1 MMQKI
6 VEENTRVRAS
16 RGLGGSRMR
25 SLALVAAVFLTIVI
39 SSCGS
44 NSATIG
50 VTITAV
56 GAPQE
61 GSEQSPVVVV
71 KGQTATFVAN
81 VTGGSTTTVYWQ
93 VCLPPPFPQTNPPT
107 QPTTCTP
114 IPGVTSPTTT
124 VILTGYGTI
133 TQSGTYTSPSSLP
146 QQNPFVVMAVSQ
158 VDLTAFAVA
167 YVQIDSGIRVQMYPT
182 SATLPIQD
190 TYTLTATVTGTTN
203 TAVIWSVNGTTG
215 GDAQNGTIVPTGPQT
230 ALYTAPASSITATV
244 VATSVA
250 DPTESASASI
260 SVGSAADPALT
271 SIDPTTASQGS
282 VQQDVYV
289 VGSNFFSTDVVV
301 VNGTVVPTT
310 WISTTLMRATI
321 PSSLLVHA
329 GNVPIQVQGDNGNT
343 SPTQNLSVTTPR
355 PAVVAV
361 APNSVPATPAGFGV
375 GLTGG
380 FFSLGTTSANFNSFT
395 GPSPGV
401 TASISSSRQMTVNL
415 PVGGLSTAG
424 LYPIVVQN
432 VCQVLGSCGIPL
444 GGSST
449 TAVNIAVTPP
459 AGTLLTSPTATV
471 GVGSS
476 PSAIAVDEADGYAI
490 VANTGSNS
498 VSILNLNANP
508 PALITNVAVG
518 NMPTGVA
525 VDDGLTAPLHPL
537 ALVVNNADNTLS
549 VIDLSTFTVT
559 QTVSLAGLTPSTSL
573 PFSVGINP
581 VTHRAFVADANA
593 NSGTVIDLL
602 NPNPQLTPPCTTPP
616 CPLLQ
621 LGGNPTAYGTGPT
634 PGISI
639 DPRLNWAVVS
649 GGGGGEGIINLV
661 DLGRSA
667 IQGVDPGRAPLVVAA
682 FVPGGSSGVQGT
694 GVNPETHQV
703 LLTIPSEGNF
713 TTFSMLDQSVGTVPF
728 TNNQVIVN
736 QPGYVAAAVSAL
748 PNIGVA
754 VNSNANTAVILDLQ
768 NRIVIGNVAVGTQP
782 VAVAVDPSTNQAL
795 VVNQVD
801 GTVSVL
807 SLGTVRSSASL
818 GASQAPQITL
828 SSPEVAFSSTNPL
841 ALTVTGGGFANG
853 AQVFLD
859 GTAVAS
865 VVSNGRQIVAT
876 VPAAMLSDAR
886 RYAVYVQNP
895 GQSAISNIEDLIVVQ
910 PVTVGA
916 SPFGVAIDTDCD
928 VAAVTNSGDGTVS
941 IVALTANS
949 APPGAN
955 CVSAGAVGTVGAPIP
970 VGSAPEGVAIAPR
983 IGAAVV
989 ANNGSNDASLV
1000 DMTEINPPSTIVLCG
1015 GGCNTV
1021 TAVAMNQ
1028 DFATAQITD
1037 VSGTGTG
1044 ATGGTSAISVSLSSS
1059 GVLTAASGAG
1069 APPLDLA
1076 PTADAIDPYI
1086 DFLGVT
1092 TAGQASAIDIVNI
1105 PEDTKTDVTDFLGLG
1120 VQVPTGIIFDPVNQV
1135 FVVANSLA
1143 NNVIFVDPNTAIATE
1158 AQVGMNPSSLDYDYQ
1173 TSTLVTA
1180 NNASKTLSIID
1191 YVCPPSIL
1199 NTCSGPQVRSILALA
1214 GSPQFSIA
1222 IDPKLNLAV
1231 LVDQANNRVLLI
1243 PLP

>member
-1 MMQKI
+1 
-6 VEENTRVRAS
+6 
-16 RGLGGSRMR
+16 
-25 SLALVAAVFLTIVI
+25 
-39 SSCGS
+39 
-44 NSATIG
+44 
-50 VTITAV
+50 
-56 GAPQE
+56 
-61 GSEQSPVVVV
+61 
-71 KGQTATFVAN
+71 
-81 VTGGSTTTVYWQ
+81 
-93 VCLPPPFPQTNPPT
+93 
-107 QPTTCTP
+107 
-114 IPGVTSPTTT
+114 
-124 VILTGYGTI
+124 LTGYGTI
-133 TQSGTYTSPSSLP
+133 TQSGIYTSPSSLP
-146 QQNPFVVMAVSQ
+146 ATNPFVVMAVSQ
-158 VDLTAFAVA
+158 TDLTAFATA
-167 YVQIDSGIRVQMYPT
+167 YVDIDSGIRVQMYPT
-182 SATLPIQD
+182 SATIPTQD

-203 TAVIWSVNGTTG
+203 TAVTWSVNQIAG
-215 GDAQNGTIVPTGPQT
+215 GNAQNGTIVPTGPQT
-230 ALYTAPASSITATV
+230 ALYTAPTTSLAATV
-244 VATSVA
+244 AATSVA
-250 DPTESASASI
+250 DPTKSAVANI
-260 SVGSAADPALT
+260 TVAAAGDPVLT
-271 SIDPTTASQGS
+271 SIDPPIASQGS

-289 VGSNFFSTDVVV
+289 IGSNFFSTDVLL
-301 VNGTVVPTT
+301 VNGTVVPAT
-310 WISTTLMRATI
+310 WIDVSLMRATI
-321 PSSLLVHA
+321 PSSLLAQA
-329 GNVPIQVQGDNGNT
+329 GLVPIQVQGDNGHT
-343 SPTQNLSVTTPR
+343 SPTKNLSVTTPR
-355 PAVVAV
+355 PAVVALV
-361 APNSVPATPAGFGV
+361 PNSVPVTPAGFGV
-375 GLTGG
+375 GLAGG
-380 FFSLGTTSANFNSFT
+380 FFSLGTTTANFNSFA

-401 TASISSSRQMTVNL
+401 AASISSSRQMTVNL
-415 PVGGLSTAG
+415 PAGSLSTAG

-432 VCQVLGSCGIPL
+432 TCQVVGYCGIPP

-449 TAVNIAVTPP
+449 SAVNIAVTPD
-459 AGTLLTSPTATV
+459 AGTLLSSPTATV

-508 PALITNVAVG
+508 PALIANVAVG

-525 VDDGLTAPLHPL
+525 VDDGFTAPLHRL

-559 QTVSLAGLTPSTSL
+559 QTISLAGLTPSTSL

-581 VTHRAFVADANA
+581 MTHRAFVADTNV

-621 LGGNPTAYGTGPT
+621 LGGNPTSYGSAPT

-649 GGGGGEGIINLV
+649 AGGGGAGIINLV

-667 IQGVDPGRAPLVVAA
+667 VQGVDPGRAPSVVAT
-682 FVPGGSSGVQGT
+682 FVPGGTSGVQGI
-694 GVNPETHQV
+694 GVNPETHEV
-703 LLTIPSEGNF
+703 LLTIPSNGNF

-782 VAVAVDPSTNQAL
+782 VAVAVDPSTNQGL
-795 VVNQVD
+795 VVNQAD

-828 SSPEVAFSSTNPL
+828 SSPEVAFSSINPL
-841 ALTVTGGGFANG
+841 TLTVTGGGFANG
-853 AQVFLD
+853 AQAFLD
-859 GTAVAS
+859 GTALAT
-865 VVSNGRQIVAT
+865 VVSSGRQIVAT
-876 VPAAMLSDAR
+876 VPAAMLSAAR

-916 SPFGVAIDTDCD
+916 SPFGVAIDPDCD

-941 IVALTANS
+941 IVALTANA
-949 APPGAN
+949 APPGTN
-955 CVSAGAVGTVGAPIP
+955 CVSAGAVGTVGAPVL
-970 VGSAPEGVAIAPR
+970 VGAAPEGVAILPR
-983 IGAAVV
+983 IGVAVV

-1000 DMTEINPPSTIVLCG
+1000 DLTELNPPSQIALSCG
-1015 GGCNTV
+1015 GGSCSQV
-1021 TAVAMNQ
+1021 TGVAINQ
-1028 DFATAQITD
+1028 DFNAAEITD
-1037 VSGTGTG
+1037 VAGTGESAFGSTNGLSVTLTG
-1044 ATGGTSAISVSLSSS
+1044 SGAPSASPAGGT
-1059 GVLTAASGAG
+1059 
-1069 APPLDLA
+1069 PQLDLA
-1076 PTADAIDPYI
+1076 PTADAFDPYI

-1092 TAGQASAIDIVNI
+1092 TAGQASAIDIVNL
-1105 PEDTKTDVTDFLGLG
+1105 PEETKTDVTDVLGLG
-1120 VQVPTGIIFDPVNQV
+1120 LQVPTGIIFDPVNQV

-1143 NNVIFVDPNTAIATE
+1143 NNVIFVDPNTAIATS
-1158 AQVGMNPSSLDYDYQ
+1158 AQVGMNPSSLDYNYQ

-1199 NTCSGPQVRSILALA
+1199 SMCSGPQVRSILALA

-1222 IDPKLNLAV
+1222 IDSKLNLAV
-1231 LVDQANNRVLLI
+1231 LADQANNRVLLI

>member
-1 MMQKI
+1 
-6 VEENTRVRAS
+6 
-16 RGLGGSRMR
+16 
-25 SLALVAAVFLTIVI
+25 
-39 SSCGS
+39 
-44 NSATIG
+44 
-50 VTITAV
+50 
-56 GAPQE
+56 
-61 GSEQSPVVVV
+61 
-71 KGQTATFVAN
+71 
-81 VTGGSTTTVYWQ
+81 
-93 VCLPPPFPQTNPPT
+93 
-107 QPTTCTP
+107 
-114 IPGVTSPTTT
+114 
-124 VILTGYGTI
+124 LTGYGTI
-133 TQSGTYTSPSSLP
+133 TQSGIYTSPSSLP
-146 QQNPFVVMAVSQ
+146 ATNPFVVMAVSQ
-158 VDLTAFAVA
+158 TDLTAFATA
-167 YVQIDSGIRVQMYPT
+167 YVDIDSGIRVQMYPT
-182 SATLPIQD
+182 SATIPTQD

-203 TAVIWSVNGTTG
+203 TAVTWSVNQIAG
-215 GDAQNGTIVPTGPQT
+215 GNAQNGTIVPTGPQT
-230 ALYTAPASSITATV
+230 ALYTAPTTSLAATV
-244 VATSVA
+244 AATSVA
-250 DPTESASASI
+250 DPTKSAVANI
-260 SVGSAADPALT
+260 TVAAAGDPVLT
-271 SIDPTTASQGS
+271 SIDPPIASQGS

-289 VGSNFFSTDVVV
+289 IGSNFFSTDVLL
-301 VNGTVVPTT
+301 VNGTVVPAT
-310 WISTTLMRATI
+310 WIDVSLMRATI
-321 PSSLLVHA
+321 PSSLLAQA
-329 GNVPIQVQGDNGNT
+329 GLVPIQVQGDNGHT
-343 SPTQNLSVTTPR
+343 SPTKNLSVTTPR
-355 PAVVAV
+355 PAVVALV
-361 APNSVPATPAGFGV
+361 PNSVPVTPAGFGV
-375 GLTGG
+375 GLAGG
-380 FFSLGTTSANFNSFT
+380 FFSLGTTTANFNSFA

-401 TASISSSRQMTVNL
+401 AASISSSRQMTVNL
-415 PVGGLSTAG
+415 PAGSLSTAG

-432 VCQVLGSCGIPL
+432 TCQVVGYCGIPP

-449 TAVNIAVTPP
+449 SAVNIAVTPD
-459 AGTLLTSPTATV
+459 AGTLLSSPTATV

-508 PALITNVAVG
+508 PALIANVAVG

-525 VDDGLTAPLHPL
+525 VDDGFTAPLHRL

-559 QTVSLAGLTPSTSL
+559 QTISLAGLTPSTSL

-581 VTHRAFVADANA
+581 MTHRAFVADTNV

-621 LGGNPTAYGTGPT
+621 LGGNPTSYGSAPT

-649 GGGGGEGIINLV
+649 AGGGGAGIINLV

-667 IQGVDPGRAPLVVAA
+667 VQGVDPGRAPSVVAT
-682 FVPGGSSGVQGT
+682 FVPGGTSGVQGI
-694 GVNPETHQV
+694 GVNPETHEV
-703 LLTIPSEGNF
+703 LLTIPSNGNF

-728 TNNQVIVN
+728 TNNQVIVD

-782 VAVAVDPSTNQAL
+782 VAVAVDPSTNQGL
-795 VVNQVD
+795 VVNQAD

-828 SSPEVAFSSTNPL
+828 SSPEVAFSSINPL
-841 ALTVTGGGFANG
+841 TLTVTGGGFANG
-853 AQVFLD
+853 AQAFLD
-859 GTAVAS
+859 GTALAT
-865 VVSNGRQIVAT
+865 VVSSGRQIVAT
-876 VPAAMLSDAR
+876 VPAAMLSAAR

-916 SPFGVAIDTDCD
+916 SPFGVAIDPDCD

-941 IVALTANS
+941 IVALTANA
-949 APPGAN
+949 APPGTN
-955 CVSAGAVGTVGAPIP
+955 CVSAGAVGTVGAPVL
-970 VGSAPEGVAIAPR
+970 VGAAPEGVAILPR
-983 IGAAVV
+983 IGVAVV

-1000 DMTEINPPSTIVLCG
+1000 DLTELNPPSQIALSCG
-1015 GGCNTV
+1015 GGSCSQV
-1021 TAVAMNQ
+1021 TGVAINQ
-1028 DFATAQITD
+1028 DFNAAEITD
-1037 VSGTGTG
+1037 VAGTGESAFGSTNGLSVTLTG
-1044 ATGGTSAISVSLSSS
+1044 SGAPSASPAGGT
-1059 GVLTAASGAG
+1059 
-1069 APPLDLA
+1069 PQLDLA
-1076 PTADAIDPYI
+1076 PTADAFDPYI

-1092 TAGQASAIDIVNI
+1092 TAGQASAIDIVNL
-1105 PEDTKTDVTDFLGLG
+1105 PEETKTDVTDVLGLG
-1120 VQVPTGIIFDPVNQV
+1120 LQVPTGIIFDPVNQV

-1143 NNVIFVDPNTAIATE
+1143 NNVIFVDPNTAIATS
-1158 AQVGMNPSSLDYDYQ
+1158 AQVGMNPSSLDYNYQ

-1199 NTCSGPQVRSILALA
+1199 SMCSGPQVRSILALA

-1222 IDPKLNLAV
+1222 IDSKLNLAV
-1231 LVDQANNRVLLI
+1231 LADQANNRVLLI

>member
-1 MMQKI
+1 LAQ
-6 VEENTRVRAS
+6 A
-16 RGLGGSRMR
+16 GL
-25 SLALVAAVFLTIVI
+25 
-39 SSCGS
+39 
-44 NSATIG
+44 
-50 VTITAV
+50 
-56 GAPQE
+56 
-61 GSEQSPVVVV
+61 
-71 KGQTATFVAN
+71 
-81 VTGGSTTTVYWQ
+81 
-93 VCLPPPFPQTNPPT
+93 
-107 QPTTCTP
+107 
-114 IPGVTSPTTT
+114 
-124 VILTGYGTI
+124 
-133 TQSGTYTSPSSLP
+133 
-146 QQNPFVVMAVSQ
+146 
-158 VDLTAFAVA
+158 
-167 YVQIDSGIRVQMYPT
+167 
-182 SATLPIQD
+182 
-190 TYTLTATVTGTTN
+190 
-203 TAVIWSVNGTTG
+203 
-215 GDAQNGTIVPTGPQT
+215 
-230 ALYTAPASSITATV
+230 
-244 VATSVA
+244 
-250 DPTESASASI
+250 
-260 SVGSAADPALT
+260 
-271 SIDPTTASQGS
+271 
-282 VQQDVYV
+282 
-289 VGSNFFSTDVVV
+289 
-301 VNGTVVPTT
+301 
-310 WISTTLMRATI
+310 
-321 PSSLLVHA
+321 
-329 GNVPIQVQGDNGNT
+329 VPIQVQGDNGHT
-343 SPTQNLSVTTPR
+343 SPTKNLSVITPR
-355 PAVVAV
+355 PAVVALT
-361 APNSVPATPAGFGV
+361 PNSVPVTPAGFGV

-380 FFSLGTTSANFNSFT
+380 FFVSGTTTANFNSFT

-401 TASISSSRQMTVNL
+401 TASIISSRQMTVNL
-415 PVGGLSTAG
+415 PAGDLSTAG

-432 VCQVLGSCGIPL
+432 VCQVVGYCGIPP

-449 TAVNIAVTPP
+449 SAVNIAVTPA

-508 PALITNVAVG
+508 PALITSVAVG

-525 VDDGLTAPLHPL
+525 VDDGFTAPLHQL

-559 QTVSLAGLTPSTSL
+559 QTISLAGFTPSTSL

-581 VTHRAFVADANA
+581 VTHRAFVADTNA

-602 NPNPQLTPPCTTPP
+602 NPNPQLQPPCTTPP

-621 LGGNPTAYGTGPT
+621 LGGNPTSYGTGPT

-649 GGGGGEGIINLV
+649 AGGGGEGIINLV

-667 IQGVDPGRAPLVVAA
+667 IQAVDPGRAPSVIAA
-682 FVPGGSSGVQGT
+682 FVPGGASGVQGT
-694 GVNPETHQV
+694 GVNPETHEV
-703 LLTIPSEGNF
+703 LLTIPSDGNF
-713 TTFSMLDQSVGTVPF
+713 TTFSMLDQSVGTVAF
-728 TNNQVIVN
+728 TNNQVIVD

-768 NRIVIGNVAVGTQP
+768 NRIVIGNVAVGAQP

-795 VVNQVD
+795 VVNQAD

-841 ALTVTGGGFANG
+841 TLTVTGGGFANG

-859 GTAVAS
+859 GTALAT
-865 VVSNGRQIVAT
+865 VVSSGRQIVAT
-876 VPAAMLSDAR
+876 VPAAMLSAAR

-928 VAAVTNSGDGTVS
+928 VAAVTNSGDATVS
-941 IVALTANS
+941 IVALTANA

-970 VGSAPEGVAIAPR
+970 VGTAPEGVAILPR
-983 IGAAVV
+983 IGVAVV
-989 ANNGSNDASLV
+989 ANNGSDTASLV
-1000 DMTEINPPSTIVLCG
+1000 DLTEINPPSTITLACSG
-1015 GGCNTV
+1015 GSCTGV
-1021 TAVAMNQ
+1021 TAVAINQ
-1028 DFATAQITD
+1028 DFNNAEITD
-1037 VSGTGTG
+1037 VTGSGE
-1044 ATGGTSAISVSLSSS
+1044 SAYGSTDRLSITLSSS
-1059 GVLTAASGAG
+1059 GAPTASPAG
-1069 APPLDLA
+1069 GFSPLDLA
-1076 PTADAIDPYI
+1076 PTGIAVDPYL

-1092 TAGQASAIDIVNI
+1092 TAGQTSAIDIVNV
-1105 PEDTKTDVTDFLGLG
+1105 PESQKTDVTDLLGFGL
-1120 VQVPTGIIFDPVNQV
+1120 QVPTGIIFDPVNQV
-1135 FVVANSLA
+1135 FVVANSLV
-1143 NNVIFVDPNTAIATE
+1143 NNVIFVDPSTAIATS
-1158 AQVGMNPSSLDYDYQ
+1158 AQVGMNPSSLDYNYQ

-1180 NNASKTLSIID
+1180 NNASKTVSIID
-1191 YVCPPSIL
+1191 YVCPPGIL
-1199 NTCSGPQVRSILALA
+1199 NMCSAPQVRSILALA
-1214 GSPQFSIA
+1214 GSPQFSVA

>member
-1 MMQKI
+1 
-6 VEENTRVRAS
+6 
-16 RGLGGSRMR
+16 MR
-25 SLALVAAVFLTIVI
+25 SLGLVAVVFLTVAI
-39 SSCGS
+39 SSCGG
-44 NSATIG
+44 NSTTIG
-50 VTITAV
+50 VTIQAV
-56 GAPQE
+56 GAPQG
-61 GSEQSPVVVV
+61 GSHQSPVVVI
-71 KGQTATFVAN
+71 KGQTETFVAN

-93 VCLPPPFPQTNPPT
+93 VCLPPPYPQTNPPT

-124 VILTGYGTI
+124 VVLTGYGTI
-133 TQSGTYTSPSSLP
+133 TQSGIYTSPSSLP
-146 QQNPFVVMAVSQ
+146 LTNPFVVMAVSQ
-158 VDLTAFAVA
+158 TDLTAFGTA
-167 YVQIDSGIRVQMYPT
+167 YVDIDSGIRVQMYPT
-182 SATLPIQD
+182 SATIPTQD
-190 TYTLTATVTGTTN
+190 TYSLTATVTGTTN
-203 TAVIWSVNGTTG
+203 TALTWSVNGTAG
-215 GDAQNGTIVPTGPQT
+215 GDVQDGTIVPTGPQT
-230 ALYTAPASSITATV
+230 ALYTAPASSLQATV
-244 VATSVA
+244 IATSVA
-250 DPTESASASI
+250 DPTELATASI
-260 SVGSAADPALT
+260 TVAVAADPVLT
-271 SIDPTTASQGS
+271 SLDPATASQGS

-289 VGSNFFSTDVVV
+289 LGSNFFSTDDIL
-301 VNGTVVPTT
+301 VNGTVVPAT
-310 WISTTLMRATI
+310 WISLSLMRVTI
-321 PSSLLVHA
+321 PSSLLAQA
-329 GNVPIQVQGDNGNT
+329 GNVPIQVQGDNGHT
-343 SPTQNLSVTTPR
+343 SPTTYLSVTTPR
-355 PAVVAV
+355 PAVVGA
-361 APNSVPATPAGFGV
+361 APASVPVTPAGFGV
-375 GLTGG
+375 GITGG
-380 FFSLGTTSANFNSFT
+380 FFALGTTTANFNSFT

-415 PVGGLSTAG
+415 PAGGLSIAG

-432 VCQVLGSCGIPL
+432 VCQVPGYCAISS

-449 TAVNIAVTPP
+449 SAVNIAVTPA

-471 GVGSS
+471 SVGSS

-490 VANTGSNS
+490 VANTGGNS

-508 PALITNVAVG
+508 PALITNVVVG

-525 VDDGLTAPLHPL
+525 VDDGLLAPLHRL

-573 PFSVGINP
+573 PYSVGINP
-581 VTHRAFVADANA
+581 VTHRAFVADQNA

-602 NPNPQLTPPCTTPP
+602 NPNPQLQPPCTTPP

-621 LGGNPTAYGTGPT
+621 LGGNPTSYGTGPT

-649 GGGGGEGIINLV
+649 AGGGGAGIINLV

-667 IQGVDPGRAPLVVAA
+667 IQAVDPGRAPSVIAA
-682 FVPGGSSGVQGT
+682 FVPGGASGVQGT
-694 GVNPETHQV
+694 GVNPETHEV
-703 LLTIPSEGNF
+703 LLTIPSDGNF
-713 TTFSMLDQSVGTVPF
+713 TTFSMLDQSVGAVPF
-728 TNNQVIVN
+728 TNNQVIVD

-768 NRIVIGNVAVGTQP
+768 NRIVIGNVTVGTQP

-795 VVNQVD
+795 VVNQAD

-828 SSPEVAFSSTNPL
+828 SSPEVAFSSSNPL
-841 ALTVTGGGFANG
+841 NLTVTGGGFANG

-859 GTAVAS
+859 GTALAT
-865 VVSNGRQIVAT
+865 VVSSGRQIVAT
-876 VPAAMLSDAR
+876 VPAAMLSAAR

-910 PVTVGA
+910 PVIVGA
-916 SPFGVAIDTDCD
+916 SPFGVAIDTNCD

-941 IVALTANS
+941 IVALTANA

-955 CVSAGAVGTVGAPIP
+955 CVSAGAVGTVGAPVP
-970 VGSAPEGVAIAPR
+970 VGSAPEGVAILPR
-983 IGAAVV
+983 IGVAVV

-1000 DMTEINPPSTIVLCG
+1000 DMTEMNPPSTVALCG
-1015 GGCNTV
+1015 GSCTGV
-1021 TAVAMNQ
+1021 TAVAINQ
-1028 DFATAQITD
+1028 DFDDAEITD
-1037 VSGTGTG
+1037 VTGSGTN
-1044 ATGGTSAISVSLSSS
+1044 ATGSTNGLSVTLS
-1059 GVLTAASGAG
+1059 GSGAPEASPAG
-1069 APPLDLA
+1069 GFSPLDLA
-1076 PTADAIDPYI
+1076 PTGIAVDPYL

-1092 TAGQASAIDIVNI
+1092 TAGQTSAIDIVNV
-1105 PEDTKTDVTDFLGLG
+1105 PEGQKTDVTGLLGFGL
-1120 VQVPTGIIFDPVNQV
+1120 QVPTGIIFDPVNQV
-1135 FVVANSLA
+1135 FVVANSLV
-1143 NNVIFVDPNTAIATE
+1143 NNLIFVDPSTAIATS
-1158 AQVGMNPSSLDYDYQ
+1158 AQVGMNPSSLDYNFQ

-1191 YVCPPSIL
+1191 YVCPPGIL
-1199 NTCSGPQVRSILALA
+1199 NMCSGPQVRSILALA
-1214 GSPQFSIA
+1214 ASPQFSVA

>member
-1 MMQKI
+1 
-6 VEENTRVRAS
+6 
-16 RGLGGSRMR
+16 MR
-25 SLALVAAVFLTIVI
+25 SLGLVAAVFLTVAI
-39 SSCGS
+39 SSCGG
-44 NSATIG
+44 NSTTIG

-56 GAPQE
+56 GAPQG
-61 GSEQSPVVVV
+61 GSHQSPVVVV
-71 KGQTATFVAN
+71 KGQTETFVAN
-81 VTGGSTTTVYWQ
+81 VTGGSTTLVYWQ
-93 VCLPPPFPQTNPPT
+93 VCLPPPFPQTIPPT
-107 QPTTCTP
+107 EPTTCTP

-124 VILTGYGTI
+124 VVLSGYGTI
-133 TQSGTYTSPSSLP
+133 TQSGIYTSPPSLP
-146 QQNPFVVMAVSQ
+146 QTNPFVVMAVSQ
-158 VDLTAFAVA
+158 TDLTAFATA

-182 SATLPIQD
+182 SATIPTQD

-203 TAVIWSVNGTTG
+203 NALTWNVNGTEG
-215 GDAQNGTIVPTGPQT
+215 GDVQDGTVVPTGPQT
-230 ALYTAPASSITATV
+230 ALYTAPASGLTATV
-244 VATSVA
+244 TATSVA
-250 DPTESASASI
+250 DSTESASATI
-260 SVGSAADPALT
+260 AVVAAADPVLT
-271 SIDPTTASQGS
+271 SIDPPIASQGS
-282 VQQDVYV
+282 VQQDVYL
-289 VGSNFFSTDVVV
+289 VGSNFFSTDVLV
-301 VNGTVVPTT
+301 VNGTVVPAT
-310 WISTTLMRATI
+310 WINISLMRATI
-321 PSSLLVHA
+321 PSSLLAQA
-329 GNVPIQVQGDNGNT
+329 GLVPIQVQGDNGHT
-343 SPTQNLSVTTPR
+343 SPTKNLSVTTPR
-355 PAVVAV
+355 PTVVAL
-361 APNSVPATPAGFGV
+361 APNSVPVTPAGFGV

-380 FFSLGTTSANFNSFT
+380 FFVSGTTTANFNSFA

-401 TASISSSRQMTVNL
+401 TASISSSRQMAVNL
-415 PVGGLSTAG
+415 PAGDLSTAG

-432 VCQVLGSCGIPL
+432 VCQVPAYCGISP
-444 GGSST
+444 GASST
-449 TAVNIAVTPP
+449 SAVNIAVTPA

-498 VSILNLNANP
+498 VSILNLNVNP
-508 PALITNVAVG
+508 PALVTNVAVG
-518 NMPTGVA
+518 NMPTSVA
-525 VDDGLTAPLHPL
+525 VDDGFTAPLHRV

-559 QTVSLAGLTPSTSL
+559 QTISLAGLTPSTSL

-581 VTHRAFVADANA
+581 VTHRAFVADQNA
-593 NSGTVIDLL
+593 NSGTVVDLL
-602 NPNPQLTPPCTTPP
+602 NPNPQLQPPCTTPP

-621 LGGNPTAYGTGPT
+621 LGGNPTSYGTGPT

-649 GGGGGEGIINLV
+649 GGGGGAGVINLV

-667 IQGVDPGRAPLVVAA
+667 IQAVDPGRAPSVIAA
-682 FVPGGSSGVQGT
+682 FVPGGASGVQGT
-694 GVNPETHQV
+694 GVNPETHEV
-703 LLTIPSEGNF
+703 LLTIPSNGNF
-713 TTFSMLDQSVGTVPF
+713 TTFSMLDQSVATVAF
-728 TNNQVIVN
+728 TNNQVIVD

-748 PNIGVA
+748 ANIGVA

-768 NRIVIGNVAVGTQP
+768 NRIVIGNVAVGAQP

-795 VVNQVD
+795 VVNQAD

-841 ALTVTGGGFANG
+841 TLTVTGGGFANG

-859 GTAVAS
+859 GTALATVAS
-865 VVSNGRQIVAT
+865 SGRQIVAT
-876 VPAAMLSDAR
+876 VPAAMLSAAR

-895 GQSAISNIEDLIVVQ
+895 GQSVISNIEDLIVVQ

-941 IVALTANS
+941 IVALTANA

-955 CVSAGAVGTVGAPIP
+955 CVSAGAVGTVGAPIL
-970 VGSAPEGVAIAPR
+970 VGTAPEGLAIAPR
-983 IGAAVV
+983 FGVAVV

-1000 DMTEINPPSTIVLCG
+1000 DMTEMNPPSQVALSCG
-1015 GGCNTV
+1015 GGLCTGV
-1021 TAVAMNQ
+1021 TAVAINQ
-1028 DFATAQITD
+1028 DFENAVITD
-1037 VSGTGTG
+1037 VTGIG
-1044 ATGGTSAISVSLSSS
+1044 ESAFGSTNGLSITLSSS
-1059 GVLTAASGAG
+1059 GAPTASPSGG
-1069 APPLDLA
+1069 SPQLDLA

-1092 TAGQASAIDIVNI
+1092 TAGQTSAIDIVNV
-1105 PEDTKTDVTDFLGLG
+1105 PEGQKNDVLSLGL
-1120 VQVPTGIIFDPVNQV
+1120 QVPTGIIFDPVNQV
-1135 FVVANSLA
+1135 FVVANSLL
-1143 NNVIFVDPNTAIATE
+1143 NNVIFVDPSTAIATS
-1158 AQVGMNPSSLDYDYQ
+1158 AQVGMNPSSLDYNYQ

-1180 NNASKTLSIID
+1180 NNASKTVSIID

-1199 NTCSGPQVRSILALA
+1199 NVCSGPQVQSILALA
-1214 GSPQFSIA
+1214 GSPQFSVA